1 MASQFPKTFALLKS
15 LSLPEEVKQ
24 NLRNTPPPD
33 PKTMQTLMALAQ
45 VVEKA
50 LSGQK

>member
-1 MASQFPKTFALLKS
+1 MSAQFPKTLALLQS

-24 NLRNTPPPD
+24 NLRNSSPPD
-33 PKTMQTLMALAQ
+33 PKTMQTIMALAQ